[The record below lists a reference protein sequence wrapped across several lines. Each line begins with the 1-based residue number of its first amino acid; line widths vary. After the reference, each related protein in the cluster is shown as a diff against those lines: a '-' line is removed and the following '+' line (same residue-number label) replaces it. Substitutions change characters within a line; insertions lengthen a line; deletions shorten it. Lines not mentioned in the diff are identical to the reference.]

1 MPLIEETINV
11 RMSATELF
19 PIISDFEKYPDMMA
33 DVKKVTILERGEGY
47 TVSEWINE
55 IDGRVIKWVEK
66 DLIKPEENRIDFE
79 QVKGDLK
86 MFQGYWQLDEASDET
101 KITFSILFEFGIPM
115 LAPLLHP
122 LLSKKLRENMKQ
134 MLADI
139 KIKAE
144 GQAVGA
150 VE

>member
-11 RMSATELF
+11 QMSTVELF

-33 DVKKVTILERGEGY
+33 DVKKVTILERGAGY

-86 MFQGYWQLDEASDET
+86 TFEGFWQLDEAGDDT
-101 KITFSILFEFGIPM
+101 KITFSISFEFGIPM

-144 GQAVGA
+144 GQVAGI

>member
-11 RMSATELF
+11 QMSAAELF

-86 MFQGYWQLDEASDET
+86 MFEGFWQLDEAGGET
-101 KITFSILFEFGIPM
+101 TVTFNISFEFGIPM

>member
-11 RMSATELF
+11 RMSAAELF

-55 IDGRVIKWVEK
+55 IDGRVIKWIEK

-86 MFQGYWQLDEASDET
+86 MFEGFWQLDEAGSET
-101 KITFSILFEFGIPM
+101 KITFNISFEFGIPM

-122 LLSKKLRENMKQ
+122 LISKKLRENMKQ

-139 KIKAE
+139 KVKAD
-144 GQAVGA
+144 GQVVGA

>member
-1 MPLIEETINV
+1 MPLIVETINV
-11 RMSATELF
+11 QMSAAELF
-19 PIISDFEKYPDMMA
+19 PIISDFEKYPEMMA

-47 TVSEWINE
+47 TVSEWVNE

-66 DLIKPEENRIDFE
+66 DIIKPEENRIDFE

-86 MFQGYWQLDEASDET
+86 TFQGYWQLDEASDDT
-101 KITFSILFEFGIPM
+101 KITFSISFEFGIPM

-144 GQAVGA
+144 GQAVGV

>member
-11 RMSATELF
+11 RMSPAELF

-86 MFQGYWQLDEASDET
+86 TFEGFWQLDEDGGET
-101 KITFSILFEFGIPM
+101 KVTFNISFEFGIPM

-134 MLADI
+134 MLSDI

-144 GQAVGA
+144 GQAVGV